1 METILNADNCS
12 LINYGA
18 KCFQNLTEEEIEI
31 VQKSRVSVQ
40 FRKNE
45 NLTKEGAFASYILF
59 IVNGLV
65 KQHVEGG
72 TNKNYNLRL
81 IKSGEFV
88 GLSAIFNNNIFEYS
102 TIALTETQVFLIE
115 KEIIR
120 NLMKQNASFSY
131 AIFQKYSEY
140 TNRLFACI
148 KSLSYKQMPGK
159 LAETLIYL
167 NDEKFKDEN
176 VFFNLSRKDI
186 ADFAGI
192 STESAVKILKNFEKD
207 NIITLSDKHITI
219 NQLSTL
225 QEICLKG

>member
-1 METILNADNCS
+1 
-12 LINYGA
+12 
-18 KCFQNLTEEEIEI
+18 
-31 VQKSRVSVQ
+31 
-40 FRKNE
+40 
-45 NLTKEGAFASYILF
+45 
-59 IVNGLV
+59 
-65 KQHVEGG
+65 
-72 TNKNYNLRL
+72 
-81 IKSGEFV
+81 
-88 GLSAIFNNNIFEYS
+88 
-102 TIALTETQVFLIE
+102 
-115 KEIIR
+115 
-120 NLMKQNASFSY
+120 
-131 AIFQKYSEY
+131 
-140 TNRLFACI
+140 
-148 KSLSYKQMPGK
+148 MPGK